1 MHPHPQICRFMK
13 HQTVKHFCWYIYIPV
28 WWGYMFLI
36 LSEMHIYT
44 IYMYI
49 NSLWQFKMFP
59 CLFTC
64 KTLLLVHVPPCTH
77 RFKFQK
83 VVFDSGTHWTIWWVV
98 NYGHQKYTYLEYLY
112 TWSDLS
118 DILLAFLM
126 ISIFLKFF
134 WQVKYQHCYKKSQE
148 NVRNFRL
155 WNTVPCLF
163 LTLTVFC
170 DKAIKL
176 FRAVWSYCSRFLFYW
191 YMWCL
196 KMIKKKLSL
205 IAIFHWIVKYIQ
217 YVLC

>member
-1 MHPHPQICRFMK
+1 MKNLKYWSLWYLSFLVLKVLKIKILMHPHPQICRFMK

-112 TWSDLS
+112 T
-118 DILLAFLM
+118 
-126 ISIFLKFF
+126 
-134 WQVKYQHCYKKSQE
+134 
-148 NVRNFRL
+148 
-155 WNTVPCLF
+155 
-163 LTLTVFC
+163 
-170 DKAIKL
+170 
-176 FRAVWSYCSRFLFYW
+176 
-191 YMWCL
+191 
-196 KMIKKKLSL
+196 
-205 IAIFHWIVKYIQ
+205 
-217 YVLC
+217 